1 MCVCV
6 CGVRG
11 KEVGVQ
17 EEMPTGQSSETVVES
32 EEELTVAGSLG
43 IRGPLPPPHEE
54 PEEPGWNA
62 QVFLTSGTVQ
72 GHTADQRCHE
82 GGNVSSPCKV

>member
-32 EEELTVAGSLG
+32 EEELTVG
-43 IRGPLPPPHEE
+43 RE
-54 PEEPGWNA
+54 PW
-62 QVFLTSGTVQ
+62 
-72 GHTADQRCHE
+72 DQRPPA
-82 GGNVSSPCKV
+82 SAS